1 MSDTINVWIKKPGKD
16 PENKWIINTLGSLQ
30 AVVQGYIETVT
41 IADDVVVIC
50 NEEGRIRNMPYN
62 CELCGI
68 DFVGPIVIAGFQ
80 EDEFTNCPWDMD
92 EMNEQL
98 PQLWDVVSA

>member
-1 MSDTINVWIKKPGKD
+1 MSNRINVWVKEPGKD
-16 PENKWIINTLGSLQ
+16 PKNIRIDNTLEGLQ
-30 AVVQGYIETVT
+30 AAVNGYIETVT

-80 EDEFTNCPWDMD
+80 KDEFVDCPWNLD

-98 PQLWDVVSA
+98 PQLWDVISA

>member
-1 MSDTINVWIKKPGKD
+1 MSGKINVWVKKPGKD
-16 PENKWIINTLGSLQ
+16 PENRWISNTLGSLQ
-30 AVVQGYIETVT
+30 ALVQGYIETVT
-41 IADDVVVIC
+41 IAGDVVVIC

-80 EDEFTNCPWDMD
+80 EDEFADCPLDTAGMKK
-92 EMNEQL
+92 L
-98 PQLWDVVSA
+98 FPQLWDGVSA